1 MMFRAHTAPVLAISQ
16 PSHAWIAGQILRAW
30 ARPLDEAVLLAADQ
44 HDIAWL
50 DWERA
55 PSFDAET
62 GRPHSFRALGPATH
76 APMWREGIERALAAW
91 GMRVALLIS
100 RHGALLYTR
109 FADPARMSAADAA
122 AVEGFLRQQRPLQ
135 RQWAEAL
142 GLTEAMLE
150 HDTGMIAM
158 ADALSLALCGDLKTP
173 LEVRAPDGQGGQQT
187 LRLAAR
193 PEAPGSFTLTPWT
206 LRVPALVLEAE
217 ALPLPATGR
226 FADAAEMRE
235 WHAGV
240 RRVPLTLRLK
250 PGRDGNEAG

>member
-1 MMFRAHTAPVLAISQ
+1 MMFRAHPAPALAISQ

-30 ARPLDEAVLLAADQ
+30 ARTLDEAVLLAADQ

-55 PSFDAET
+55 PSFDAGT

-76 APMWREGIERALAAW
+76 APMWAEGIERALAAW

-109 FADPARMSAADAA
+109 FADPARMSPADAA

-142 GLTEAMLE
+142 GLTEAVLE

-173 LEVRAPDGQGGQQT
+173 LEVKAPDGQGGEQT
-187 LRLAAR
+187 LRLAAH
-193 PEAPGSFTLTPWT
+193 PETGSFTLSPWP
-206 LRVPALVLEAE
+206 LRGSALVLEAE
-217 ALPLPATGR
+217 AMPLPAAGR
-226 FADAAEMRE
+226 FTDAAAMRE

-240 RRVPLTLRLK
+240 RRVPLTLRLE
-250 PGRDGNEAG
+250 PGRDTGGTD

>member
-1 MMFRAHTAPVLAISQ
+1 MMFRAHPAPVLAISQ
-16 PSHAWIAGQILRAW
+16 PSHAWIAGQILRSW
-30 ARPLDEAVLLAADQ
+30 ARDLDQALLLAADQ

-50 DWERA
+50 DWERS
-55 PSFDAET
+55 PSFDATT

-76 APMWREGIERALAAW
+76 APMWAEGIERALAAW

-109 FADPARMSAADAA
+109 FADPARMSPADAA

-142 GLTEAMLE
+142 GLTEAVLE

-173 LEVRAPDGQGGQQT
+173 LEVKAPDGQGGEQT
-187 LRLAAR
+187 LRLEAD
-193 PEAPGSFTLTPWT
+193 PEAPGRFTLSPWP

-217 ALPLPATGR
+217 AMPLPASGR
-226 FADAAEMRE
+226 FADEAAMRA
-235 WHAGV
+235 WHAGA
-240 RRVPLTLRLK
+240 RRVPFTLRLE
-250 PGRDGNEAG
+250 PGQAKG